1 MRLIVS
7 EPHRDRPI
15 VASRVLRLDGKRP
28 VSVRIWQPYRS
39 SRDYVCQYE
48 IRGLEEPKVGRA
60 LGVDTLQALL
70 MTIAAIQNQLRVY
83 RNRLSWA
90 GSDDGDDGLP
100 YAMVFAS
107 LLIRSCAKRL
117 TPLSGG
123 LNWRC
128 AGAMKAGSKSDRP
141 KQLNRSQTA
150 GGRIEPPRALV
161 TL

>member
-1 MRLIVS
+1 
-7 EPHRDRPI
+7 
-15 VASRVLRLDGKRP
+15 
-28 VSVRIWQPYRS
+28 
-39 SRDYVCQYE
+39 VCQYE

-107 LLIRSCAKRL
+107 PLNTQLCEALDSAIGRFELEMRRGNESRLKKRQAK
-117 TPLSGG
+117 T
-123 LNWRC
+123 
-128 AGAMKAGSKSDRP
+128 
-141 KQLNRSQTA
+141 T
-150 GGRIEPPRALV
+150 
-161 TL
+161 